1 MRYAA
6 QAQMVPRKAQRFDA
20 LPATIAD
27 VSLLPN
33 IPSPLA
39 EASAVALEWPRLREL
54 IAGRASS
61 PLGRAW
67 VLALEPSAGRV
78 WIESQQQRTGEIRDL
93 MTGGGSFEFHG
104 LFDPTERLEQAR
116 LEGAALEALEINA
129 LLTVVERVAAWRA
142 LLISPAG
149 RARVWPGIAGLSAA
163 LVEHD
168 FAPLLHALR
177 GKIEPDGSLSDE
189 ASHELRRIRRAME
202 RQHRAIE
209 ESLRKSLRALASDGS
224 TQEELITV
232 RGERFVIPVKAE
244 FRRRVQGVIHG
255 SSSSG
260 QTVFVEPL
268 ETIEQNNELVRL
280 LDEELRE
287 IHRIL
292 VAMTRAIG
300 EQADAILL
308 GTTVLA
314 EVESHFARARFADE
328 LGCVRPKFTSHI
340 SESRC
345 GAPAPGDPT
354 HDDETVMDGAPKCIG
369 LSLVNARHP
378 LLELRLRRSGE
389 AAVPITLALEP
400 DARQLIISGPNTGG
414 KTVALK
420 TTGLLAL
427 MAQAGVPVPAEAATL
442 PLFHAIYADIGD
454 AQSIESNLSSFS
466 SHVLNVDRIARL
478 ANEDSLVL
486 LDELGS
492 ATDPEEGAALAVAI
506 ASHFLNMRAWSC
518 ITTHLTSL
526 KVYAANRAGVLNAAV
541 GFDQATLS
549 PTYQL
554 RLGVPGASAGLNI
567 AERLGLMAEIV
578 AAARAQ
584 LTTQAAD
591 IGVLLDQLHAQLTA
605 ASGEREA
612 LRVREREIARERLRL
627 ETEGR
632 AEQKARTKELEA
644 KLNSLIG
651 EFEGQLRE
659 TVKAIDD
666 KAVAKKI
673 AREAGSA
680 VARVRREFA
689 EQFNSTVV
697 AHTTGA
703 DKNDPAA
710 QAGGR
715 GVSAVRAVKVGDLV
729 KLKSLGREAR
739 VERVIDDKNFEVP
752 GGDDEDA
759 RRARRYCGGDAGGGS
774 HSTGG
779 CAQAWRNHGADNEQC
794 GYGADGDQ
802 CDWADGRGRAGRGFA
817 LPGPRVHGRAAPR
830 PHRAWDGD
838 GDSAADAKG
847 VSEEPSAGD
856 QRDRAAAR
864 PGWAGRDR
872 GGVEAVRFLAITAI
886 SSFKFGLWH
895 HPHIVLRAL
904 VYRDGRYHVPD
915 MFFGLAL
922 GLVQKKPERINKN
935 VVCCRPVVFLGSP
948 NLFDPAYGCPLFS
961 GERNGCPLG
970 IVRDVFLS
978 WAHVYFA
985 VDNIIALLHYCVIM
999 Q

>member
-1 MRYAA
+1 
-6 QAQMVPRKAQRFDA
+6 MVPRKAHRMDA
-20 LPATIAD
+20 LPDTIAD
-27 VSLLPN
+27 MSLLPN

-39 EASAVALEWPRLREL
+39 EASSVALEWPRLRVT
-54 IAGRASS
+54 IAGHATS

-67 VLALEPSAGRV
+67 VQALEPCADRA
-78 WIESQQQRTGEIRDL
+78 WIDAQQQRTGEIRDL
-93 MTGGGSFEFHG
+93 LTGGGSFEFNG
-104 LFDPTERLEQAR
+104 LFDPTDLLDQAR
-116 LEGAALEALEINA
+116 LEGAALEAQEINA
-129 LLTVVERVAAWRA
+129 LLTVVERIAAWRT
-142 LLISPAG
+142 LMISPTG
-149 RARVWPGIAGLSAA
+149 RALSWPGIAGLSAA

-168 FAPLLHALR
+168 FAPLLQALR
-177 GKIEPDGSLSDE
+177 GKIEPDGSLSDD

-209 ESLRKSLRALASDGS
+209 ESLRKSLRALASEGS

-244 FRRRVQGVIHG
+244 FRRRVPGVVHG
-255 SSSSG
+255 TSSSG

-280 LDEELRE
+280 LDEEQRE

-308 GTTVLA
+308 GTSVLA
-314 EVESHFARARFADE
+314 EVESHFARARFANE
-328 LGCVRPKFTSHI
+328 LECVRPSF
-340 SESRC
+340 SESASQRVSESA
-345 GAPAPGDPT
+345 G
-354 HDDETVMDGAPKCIG
+354 G
-369 LSLVNARHP
+369 LLLTAARHP
-378 LLELRLRRSGE
+378 LLELRLRRSG
-389 AAVPITLALEP
+389 AATVPITLALEP

-442 PLFHAIYADIGD
+442 PLFRAIYADIGD

-466 SHVLNVDRIARL
+466 AHILNVDRIARV
-478 ANEDSLVL
+478 ATEDSLVL

-506 ASHFLNMRAWSC
+506 AGHFLSMRAWIC

-567 AERLGLMAEIV
+567 AERLGLMEEIV

-584 LTTQAAD
+584 LTTQGAD

-605 ASGEREA
+605 ASGERET
-612 LRVREREIARERLRL
+612 LRLREREIARERLRL

-632 AEQKARTKELEA
+632 AEQKARTKELEG

-659 TVKAIDD
+659 MVKAIDD

-673 AREAGSA
+673 ARDSSA
-680 VARVRREFA
+680 RIARLRREFS

-715 GVSAVRAVKVGDLV
+715 GVAVRAVKVGDLV
-729 KLKSLGREAR
+729 KLKSLGRQAR
-739 VERVIDDKNFEVP
+739 VERVIDPKNFEVLVGTMKMRVTESDIAEVTP
-752 GGDDEDA
+752 VAAVTPLEAA
-759 RRARRYCGGDAGGGS
+759 RRRGGITVQTSTDSDSVPMEINVIGRTAEEAQDEVSRYLDRAFMAG
-774 HSTGG
+774 
-779 CAQAWRNHGADNEQC
+779 
-794 GYGADGDQ
+794 
-802 CDWADGRGRAGRGFA
+802 
-817 LPGPRVHGRAAPR
+817 LPHIRIVHGT
-830 PHRAWDGD
+830 GM
-838 GDSAADAKG
+838 G
-847 VSEEPSAGD
+847 
-856 QRDRAAAR
+856 
-864 PGWAGRDR
+864 
-872 GGVEAVRFLAITAI
+872 
-886 SSFKFGLWH
+886 
-895 HPHIVLRAL
+895 VLRRTL
-904 VYRDGRYHVPD
+904 RE
-915 MFFGLAL
+915 FL
-922 GLVQKKPERINKN
+922 KN
-935 VVCCRPVVFLGSP
+935 HPQVTSVTEPPHDQGGQGATEVELR
-948 NLFDPAYGCPLFS
+948 
-961 GERNGCPLG
+961 
-970 IVRDVFLS
+970 
-978 WAHVYFA
+978 
-985 VDNIIALLHYCVIM
+985 

>member
-1 MRYAA
+1 MNNYTA
-6 QAQMVPRKAQRFDA
+6 QAQMVQRKAHRLNA
-20 LPATIAD
+20 LPDTIAD
-27 VSLLPN
+27 VPLLPN
-33 IPSPLA
+33 IPSPLP
-39 EASAVALEWPRLREL
+39 ESSSLALEWPRLREV
-54 IAGRASS
+54 IAGHASS
-61 PLGRAW
+61 PLGREW
-67 VLALEPSAGRV
+67 VMALEPCADQA
-78 WIESQQQRTGEIRDL
+78 WIETQQQRTGEIRDL
-93 MTGGGSFEFHG
+93 LTGGGSFDFHG
-104 LFDPTERLEQAR
+104 LFDPTERLEQSR
-116 LEGAALEALEINA
+116 IEGTALEALEINA
-129 LLTVVERVAAWRA
+129 LLTVVERVAGWRA
-142 LLISPAG
+142 LLISPTG
-149 RARVWPGIAGLSAA
+149 RARAWPGIAGLSAT

-209 ESLRKSLRALASDGS
+209 ESLRKSLRALASEGS
-224 TQEELITV
+224 TQDELITV

-244 FRRRVQGVIHG
+244 FRRRVPGVIHG

-280 LDEELRE
+280 LDEEQRE

-314 EVESHFARARFADE
+314 EMESHFARARFANE
-328 LGCVRPKFTSHI
+328 LECVRPGF
-340 SESRC
+340 
-345 GAPAPGDPT
+345 GDR
-354 HDDETVMDGAPKCIG
+354 
-369 LSLVNARHP
+369 LSLEGARHP
-378 LLELRLRRSGE
+378 LLELRLRRSG
-389 AAVPITLALEP
+389 AVAVPITLALEH

-420 TTGLLAL
+420 TTGLLAV

-442 PLFHAIYADIGD
+442 PLFQAIYADIGD

-466 SHVLNVDRIARL
+466 AHILNVDRIARL
-478 ANEDSLVL
+478 ANEESLVL

-492 ATDPEEGAALAVAI
+492 ATDPEEGAALAVAV
-506 ASHFLNMRAWSC
+506 AGHFLSVRAWSC

-584 LTTQAAD
+584 LTTQSAD

-612 LRVREREIARERLRL
+612 LRVREREIAREGLRL

-651 EFEGQLRE
+651 DFEHQLHE

-680 VARVRREFA
+680 VARVKREFA
-689 EQFNSTVV
+689 AQFNSTVV

-710 QAGGR
+710 QTGVR
-715 GVSAVRAVKVGDLV
+715 GAALRAVKIGDLV
-729 KLKSLGREAR
+729 KLKSLRREAR
-739 VERVIDDKNFEVP
+739 VERVIDQKNFEVLVGTMKMRVAENDIAEVTP
-752 GGDDEDA
+752 VVAVTPLEAA
-759 RRARRYCGGDAGGGS
+759 RRRGGITVQTSTNSDSVPMEINVIGRTAEEAQDEVSRYLDRAFMAG
-774 HSTGG
+774 
-779 CAQAWRNHGADNEQC
+779 
-794 GYGADGDQ
+794 
-802 CDWADGRGRAGRGFA
+802 
-817 LPGPRVHGRAAPR
+817 LPHIRIVHGT
-830 PHRAWDGD
+830 GM
-838 GDSAADAKG
+838 G
-847 VSEEPSAGD
+847 
-856 QRDRAAAR
+856 
-864 PGWAGRDR
+864 
-872 GGVEAVRFLAITAI
+872 
-886 SSFKFGLWH
+886 
-895 HPHIVLRAL
+895 VLRRTL
-904 VYRDGRYHVPD
+904 RE
-915 MFFGLAL
+915 FL
-922 GLVQKKPERINKN
+922 KN
-935 VVCCRPVVFLGSP
+935 HPQVTSVTEPPHDQGGQGATEVELR
-948 NLFDPAYGCPLFS
+948 
-961 GERNGCPLG
+961 
-970 IVRDVFLS
+970 
-978 WAHVYFA
+978 
-985 VDNIIALLHYCVIM
+985 

>member
-1 MRYAA
+1 MG
-6 QAQMVPRKAQRFDA
+6 
-20 LPATIAD
+20 
-27 VSLLPN
+27 LLPN

-39 EASAVALEWPRLREL
+39 EASAAALEWPRLREL
-54 IAGRASS
+54 IANRAAS

-67 VLALEPSAGRV
+67 VQALEPCADRA
-78 WIESQQQRTGEIRDL
+78 WIEAQQQRTGEIRDL
-93 MTGGGSFEFHG
+93 LTGGGSFEFHG
-104 LFDPTERLEQAR
+104 LFDPTDLLDQAR

-129 LLTVVERVAAWRA
+129 LLTVVERVSAWRV

-149 RARVWPGIAGLSAA
+149 RARAWPGIAGLSTA

-168 FAPLLHALR
+168 FALLLHALR
-177 GKIEPDGSLSDE
+177 GKIEPDGSLSDD

-209 ESLRKSLRALASDGS
+209 ESLRKSLRALASEGS

-244 FRRRVQGVIHG
+244 FRRRVPGVIHG

-268 ETIEQNNELVRL
+268 ETIEQNNELQRL
-280 LDEELRE
+280 LDEEQRE

-308 GTTVLA
+308 GTAVLA
-314 EVESHFARARFADE
+314 EVESHLARARFANE
-328 LGCVRPKFTSHI
+328 LGCVRPVL
-340 SESRC
+340 SES
-345 GAPAPGDPT
+345 ASQQVSEPA
-354 HDDETVMDGAPKCIG
+354 VG
-369 LSLVNARHP
+369 LKLAGARHP
-378 LLELRLRRSGE
+378 LLELRLRRSGA
-389 AAVPITLALEP
+389 AAVPITLELEP
-400 DARQLIISGPNTGG
+400 EARQLIISGPNTGG

-420 TTGLLAL
+420 TTGLLSL
-427 MAQAGVPVPAEAATL
+427 MAQAGVPVPAEAATM
-442 PLFHAIYADIGD
+442 PLFRAIYADIGD
-454 AQSIESNLSSFS
+454 AQSIETNLSSFS
-466 SHVLNVDRIARL
+466 SHVLNVDRIARV

-506 ASHFLNMRAWSC
+506 AGHFLSVRAWSC

-605 ASGEREA
+605 ASGERET
-612 LRVREREIARERLRL
+612 LRLREREIARERLRL

-666 KAVAKKI
+666 KTVAKKI

-680 VARVRREFA
+680 VARVKREFA

-703 DKNDPAA
+703 DKNDAAA
-710 QAGGR
+710 QVSGR
-715 GVSAVRAVKVGDLV
+715 GVALRAVKAGDLV

-739 VERVIDDKNFEVP
+739 VERVIASSEGAKNFEVSVGTMKMRVAESDIAEVTP
-752 GGDDEDA
+752 VAIVTPAEAA
-759 RRARRYCGGDAGGGS
+759 RRLGGITVQTTSNSDSVPMEINVIGRTAEEAQDEVSRYLDRAFMAG
-774 HSTGG
+774 
-779 CAQAWRNHGADNEQC
+779 
-794 GYGADGDQ
+794 
-802 CDWADGRGRAGRGFA
+802 
-817 LPGPRVHGRAAPR
+817 LPHIRIVHGTGMGILRRTLREFLKNHPQVTSVTEP
-830 PHRAWDGD
+830 PH
-838 GDSAADAKG
+838 
-847 VSEEPSAGD
+847 D
-856 QRDRAAAR
+856 Q
-864 PGWAGRDR
+864 
-872 GGVEAVRFLAITAI
+872 GGQGATEVE
-886 SSFKFGLWH
+886 
-895 HPHIVLRAL
+895 LR
-904 VYRDGRYHVPD
+904 
-915 MFFGLAL
+915 
-922 GLVQKKPERINKN
+922 Q
-935 VVCCRPVVFLGSP
+935 
-948 NLFDPAYGCPLFS
+948 
-961 GERNGCPLG
+961 
-970 IVRDVFLS
+970 
-978 WAHVYFA
+978 
-985 VDNIIALLHYCVIM
+985 
-999 Q
+999 

>member
-1 MRYAA
+1 
-6 QAQMVPRKAQRFDA
+6 MVPRVMHRLDV
-20 LPATIAD
+20 LPDTIAD

-33 IPSPLA
+33 IPLPLG
-39 EASAVALEWPRLREL
+39 EASSVALEWPRLREL
-54 IAGRASS
+54 IAGHATS

-67 VLALEPSAGRV
+67 VQTLEPCADWA
-78 WIESQQQRTGEIRDL
+78 WIEAQQQRTGEIRDL
-93 MTGGGSFEFHG
+93 LTGGGSFEFHG
-104 LFDPTERLEQAR
+104 LFDPTELLEQAR
-116 LEGAALEALEINA
+116 LEGVALEALEINA
-129 LLTVVERVAAWRA
+129 LLTVVERIAAWRT
-142 LLISPAG
+142 LMISPTG
-149 RARVWPGIAGLSAA
+149 RALSWPGIAGLSAA

-168 FAPLLHALR
+168 FAPLLQALR
-177 GKIEPDGSLSDE
+177 GKIEPDGSLSDD

-209 ESLRKSLRALASDGS
+209 ESLRKSLRALASEGS

-244 FRRRVQGVIHG
+244 FRRRVPGVVHG
-255 SSSSG
+255 TSSSG

-280 LDEELRE
+280 LDEEQRE

-308 GTTVLA
+308 GTSVLA
-314 EVESHFARARFADE
+314 EVESHFARARFANE
-328 LGCVRPKFTSHI
+328 LECVRPSF
-340 SESRC
+340 SESASQRVSESA
-345 GAPAPGDPT
+345 G
-354 HDDETVMDGAPKCIG
+354 G
-369 LSLVNARHP
+369 LLLTAARHP
-378 LLELRLRRSGE
+378 LLELRLRRSG
-389 AAVPITLALEP
+389 AATVPITLALEP

-442 PLFHAIYADIGD
+442 PLFRAIYADIGD

-466 SHVLNVDRIARL
+466 AHILNVDRIARV
-478 ANEDSLVL
+478 ATEDSLVL

-506 ASHFLNMRAWSC
+506 AGHFLSMRAWIC

-567 AERLGLMAEIV
+567 AERLGLMEEIV

-584 LTTQAAD
+584 LTTQGAD

-605 ASGEREA
+605 ASGERET
-612 LRVREREIARERLRL
+612 LRLREREIARERLRL

-632 AEQKARTKELEA
+632 AEQKARTKELEG

-659 TVKAIDD
+659 MVKAIDD

-673 AREAGSA
+673 ARDSSA
-680 VARVRREFA
+680 RIARLRREFS

-715 GVSAVRAVKVGDLV
+715 GVAVRAVKVGDLV
-729 KLKSLGREAR
+729 KLKSLGRQAL
-739 VERVIDDKNFEVP
+739 VERVIDAKNFEVLVGTMKMRVAESDIAEVTP
-752 GGDDEDA
+752 VAAVTPLEAA
-759 RRARRYCGGDAGGGS
+759 RRRGGITVQTSTDSDSVPMEINVIGRTAEEAQDEVSRYLDRAFMAG
-774 HSTGG
+774 
-779 CAQAWRNHGADNEQC
+779 
-794 GYGADGDQ
+794 
-802 CDWADGRGRAGRGFA
+802 
-817 LPGPRVHGRAAPR
+817 LPHIRIVHGT
-830 PHRAWDGD
+830 GM
-838 GDSAADAKG
+838 G
-847 VSEEPSAGD
+847 
-856 QRDRAAAR
+856 
-864 PGWAGRDR
+864 
-872 GGVEAVRFLAITAI
+872 
-886 SSFKFGLWH
+886 
-895 HPHIVLRAL
+895 VLRRTL
-904 VYRDGRYHVPD
+904 RE
-915 MFFGLAL
+915 FL
-922 GLVQKKPERINKN
+922 KN
-935 VVCCRPVVFLGSP
+935 HPQVTSVTEPPHDQGGQGATEVELR
-948 NLFDPAYGCPLFS
+948 
-961 GERNGCPLG
+961 
-970 IVRDVFLS
+970 
-978 WAHVYFA
+978 
-985 VDNIIALLHYCVIM
+985 